1 MESLTALLVL
11 GALVM
16 RFLGRERVAGVLF
29 AVGLVGAVVLF
40 HTYATDALK
49 LSF

>member
-1 MESLTALLVL
+1 MESLVALLVA
-11 GALVM
+11 GALIT
-16 RFLGRERVAGVLF
+16 RFLGRERLAAGLF
-29 AVGLVGAVVLF
+29 GAGLVGAVVLF